1 MTELE
6 VYVANEA
13 LAKQALWA
21 EPIFSTVCVRTCI
34 HTHTHTTRVHAH
46 TPGAHTHTFSSH
58 NTSKSVE
65 INIFNVLENI
75 KII

>member
-21 EPIFSTVCVRTCI
+21 EPIFSTVCVHTCI
-34 HTHTHTTRVHAH
+34 HTYTPHGYAHTHT
-46 TPGAHTHTFSSH
+46 GAHTHTHIQQSQY
-58 NTSKSVE
+58 
-65 INIFNVLENI
+65 
-75 KII
+75 